1 MKVRIEWT
9 ERHYYSEEVEA
20 PDNMDEEQLDDWV
33 AENFLEVAWA
43 DGSPQHTSTS
53 DIEWHKA

>member
-9 ERHYYSEEVEA
+9 ERHYYCEEVDA

-43 DGSPQHTSTS
+43 DACAVQTSTS